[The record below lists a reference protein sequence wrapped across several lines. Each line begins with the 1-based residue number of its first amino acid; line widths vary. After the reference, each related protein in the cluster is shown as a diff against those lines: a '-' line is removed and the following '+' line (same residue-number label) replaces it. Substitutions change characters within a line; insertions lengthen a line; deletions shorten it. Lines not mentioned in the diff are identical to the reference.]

1 MLEYHS
7 RAFLTQV
14 IVGHNYLGLTGTDLD
29 GVFEKDN
36 LSEAEA
42 QAQ

>member
-14 IVGHNYLGLTGTDLD
+14 IVGHNYLGLTGTDVD
-29 GVFEKDN
+29 GVFEKDK
-36 LSEAEA
+36 LPEQETEA
-42 QAQ
+42 Q